1 VKKASIL
8 SFIFLLI
15 LVFPSLGQ
23 GKKYIQMHDE
33 FYDEKPLHFGFMF
46 GLTSS
51 NYYANGFPSV
61 LVNNVT
67 GEPLSLTSP
76 RTFGFQIG
84 GIVNYA
90 LSKHLEAKTGL
101 NIALYDRQIQF
112 ANEDLI
118 SRESTWLEIP
128 MLLKFRSVR
137 RQNHRMY
144 LLTGLK
150 LGLEANVKK
159 KNTAITAN
167 TSELSL
173 EYGIGFERFYRF
185 FKFSPEIRISHGLNN
200 LFVPPGTTNSYSK
213 LSQLNSHTI
222 SLIFNFE

>member
-1 VKKASIL
+1 MVALFRQALEPAYPWPRYLEGYQKLMDVFNIEAS
-8 SFIFLLI
+8 
-15 LVFPSLGQ
+15 
-23 GKKYIQMHDE
+23 
-33 FYDEKPLHFGFMF
+33 FGRERKR
-46 GLTSS
+46 
-51 NYYANGFPSV
+51 V
-61 LVNNVT
+61 LVVT

-90 LSKHLEAKTGL
+90 LSKHVEVKSGL

-144 LLTGLK
+144 LISGLK

-159 KNTAITAN
+159 KNTAVTAN
-167 TSELSL
+167 TSEVSL

-200 LFVPPGTTNSYSK
+200 LFVPPGTVNSYSK

>member
-1 VKKASIL
+1 MKKASIL

-15 LVFPSLGQ
+15 LGFPSLGQ

-61 LVNNVT
+61 LVNDVT

-90 LSKHLEAKTGL
+90 LSKHVEAKTGL

-128 MLLKFRSVR
+128 MLLKYRSVR

-200 LFVPPGTTNSYSK
+200 LFIPPGTTNSYSK

>member
-1 VKKASIL
+1 MKNVRYVGFIL
-8 SFIFLLI
+8 ALLLGFTAI
-15 LVFPSLGQ
+15 GQ
-23 GKKYIQMHDE
+23 GKKYIQLHDE
-33 FYDEKPLHFGFMF
+33 FYDEKPVHFGFMF

-61 LVNNVT
+61 LVNDAT
-67 GEPLSLTSP
+67 GEPLSLVSP

-90 LSKHLEAKTGL
+90 LSKHVELKSGL
-101 NIALYDRQIQF
+101 NIALYDRQLKF
-112 ANEDLI
+112 ANEELI

-128 MLLKFRSVR
+128 LLLKFRSVR

-144 LLTGLK
+144 LISGFK

-159 KNTAITAN
+159 KNSAVTAN
-167 TSELSL
+167 TSDLSL

-185 FKFSPEIRISHGLNN
+185 FKFSPEIRISHGLTN
-200 LFVPPGTTNSYSK
+200 LFVPPGANTSYSK
-213 LSQLNSHTI
+213 LSQLNPHTI

>member
-1 VKKASIL
+1 VKQASIL

-33 FYDEKPLHFGFMF
+33 FYDEKPLHFGCMF

-90 LSKHLEAKTGL
+90 LSKHVEAKTGL

>member
-15 LVFPSLGQ
+15 LGFPSLGQ

-90 LSKHLEAKTGL
+90 LSKHVEAKTGL

-159 KNTAITAN
+159 KNTAVTAN

>member
-1 VKKASIL
+1 MKKASIL

-15 LVFPSLGQ
+15 LGFPSLGQ

-61 LVNNVT
+61 LVNSVT

-90 LSKHLEAKTGL
+90 LSKHVEAKTGL

-159 KNTAITAN
+159 KNTAVTAN

>member
-1 VKKASIL
+1 MKKGYLIGFAIA
-8 SFIFLLI
+8 FLLG
-15 LVFPSLGQ
+15 FTALGQ
-23 GKKYIQMHDE
+23 GKKYIQLHDE

-61 LVNNVT
+61 LVNDVT
-67 GEPLSLTSP
+67 GEPLSLSSP
-76 RTFGFQIG
+76 RSFGFQIG

-90 LSKHLEAKTGL
+90 LSKHVEVKSGL

-112 ANEDLI
+112 ANEELI

-144 LLTGLK
+144 LISGLK

-159 KNTAITAN
+159 KNTAVTAN

-200 LFVPPGTTNSYSK
+200 LFVPPGTANSYSK

>member
-1 VKKASIL
+1 MKKGHLIGFAIA
-8 SFIFLLI
+8 FLLG
-15 LVFPSLGQ
+15 FTALGQ
-23 GKKYIQMHDE
+23 GKKYIQLHDE

-61 LVNNVT
+61 LVNDVT
-67 GEPLSLTSP
+67 GEPLSLSSP
-76 RTFGFQIG
+76 RSFGFQIG

-90 LSKHLEAKTGL
+90 LSKHVEVKSGL

-112 ANEDLI
+112 ANEELI
-118 SRESTWLEIP
+118 SRESTWLDIP

-137 RQNHRMY
+137 RQNHRLY
-144 LLTGLK
+144 LISGLK

-159 KNTAITAN
+159 KNTAVTAN

>member
-1 VKKASIL
+1 MKKGYLIGFAIA
-8 SFIFLLI
+8 FFLG
-15 LVFPSLGQ
+15 FTALGQ
-23 GKKYIQMHDE
+23 GKKYIQLHDE

-61 LVNNVT
+61 LVNDVT
-67 GEPLSLTSP
+67 GEPLSLSSP
-76 RTFGFQIG
+76 RSFGFQIG

-90 LSKHLEAKTGL
+90 LSKHVEVKSGL

-112 ANEDLI
+112 ANEELI

-144 LLTGLK
+144 LISGLK

-159 KNTAITAN
+159 KNTAVTAN

-200 LFVPPGTTNSYSK
+200 LFVPPGSTNSYSK

>member
-15 LVFPSLGQ
+15 LGFPSLGQ

-61 LVNNVT
+61 LVNDVT

-90 LSKHLEAKTGL
+90 LSKHVEAKTGL

-159 KNTAITAN
+159 KNTAVTAN

>member
-1 VKKASIL
+1 MKKASIL
-8 SFIFLLI
+8 SFILLLI
-15 LVFPSLGQ
+15 LGFQSLGQ

-61 LVNNVT
+61 LVNDVT

-128 MLLKFRSVR
+128 MLLKYRSVR

>member
-15 LVFPSLGQ
+15 LGFPSLGQ

-61 LVNNVT
+61 LVNSVT

-90 LSKHLEAKTGL
+90 LSKHVEAKTGL

-159 KNTAITAN
+159 KNTAVTAN

>member
-1 VKKASIL
+1 MKKASIL

-15 LVFPSLGQ
+15 LDFPSLGQ

-61 LVNNVT
+61 LVNDVT

-90 LSKHLEAKTGL
+90 LSKHVEAKTGL

-128 MLLKFRSVR
+128 MLLKYRSVR

-200 LFVPPGTTNSYSK
+200 LFIPPGTTNSYSK

>member
-15 LVFPSLGQ
+15 LGFPSLGQ

-61 LVNNVT
+61 LVNDVT

-90 LSKHLEAKTGL
+90 LSKHVEAKTGL

-128 MLLKFRSVR
+128 MLLKYRSVR

>member
-1 VKKASIL
+1 MKKGHIIG
-8 SFIFLLI
+8 FIIALL
-15 LVFPSLGQ
+15 VGFSAMGQ
-23 GKKYIQMHDE
+23 GKRYVQVHDE
-33 FYDEKPLHFGFMF
+33 FYDEKPIHFGFMF

-51 NYYANGFPSV
+51 NYYANGFPKA

-76 RTFGFQIG
+76 KTFGFQIG

-90 LSKHLEAKTGL
+90 LSKHIEVKSGL

-128 MLLKFRSVR
+128 MLVKFRSVR

-159 KNTAITAN
+159 KNTAVTAN
-167 TSELSL
+167 TSDLSL

-200 LFVPPGTTNSYSK
+200 LFVPPGTVNSYSK

>member
-1 VKKASIL
+1 MKKSTLIGFYIA
-8 SFIFLLI
+8 FLLG
-15 LVFPSLGQ
+15 FSALGQ
-23 GKKYIQMHDE
+23 GKRNIQVHDE
-33 FYDEKPLHFGFMF
+33 FYDEKPMHFGFMF

-67 GEPLSLTSP
+67 GEPLTLTSP
-76 RTFGFQIG
+76 KTFGFQIG

-90 LSKHLEAKTGL
+90 LSKHVEVKSGL

-112 ANEDLI
+112 TNEDLI

-128 MLLKFRSVR
+128 LLLKFRSVR

-144 LLTGLK
+144 LISGVK

-159 KNTAITAN
+159 KNTAVTAN

-200 LFVPPGTTNSYSK
+200 LFVPPGSNVSYSK

>member
-1 VKKASIL
+1 MKKGHLIGFAIA
-8 SFIFLLI
+8 FLLGFT
-15 LVFPSLGQ
+15 VSGQ
-23 GKKYIQMHDE
+23 GKKYVQLHDE
-33 FYDEKPLHFGFMF
+33 FYDEKPVHFGFMF

-61 LVNNVT
+61 LVNDVT

-76 RTFGFQIG
+76 RSFGFQIG

-90 LSKHLEAKTGL
+90 LSKHVEVKSGL

-144 LLTGLK
+144 LISGLK

-159 KNTAITAN
+159 KNTAVTAN

-200 LFVPPGTTNSYSK
+200 LFVPPGTANSYSK

>member
-1 VKKASIL
+1 MKKASIL

-15 LVFPSLGQ
+15 LGFPSLGQ

-90 LSKHLEAKTGL
+90 LSKHVEAKTGL

-159 KNTAITAN
+159 KNTAVTAN

>member
-1 VKKASIL
+1 MKKGYLIGFAIA
-8 SFIFLLI
+8 FLLG
-15 LVFPSLGQ
+15 FTAFGQ
-23 GKKYIQMHDE
+23 GKKYVQLHDE

-61 LVNNVT
+61 LVNDVT
-67 GEPLSLTSP
+67 GEPLSLSSP
-76 RTFGFQIG
+76 RSFGFQIG

-90 LSKHLEAKTGL
+90 LSKHVEVKSGL

-112 ANEDLI
+112 ANEELI

-144 LLTGLK
+144 LISGLK

-159 KNTAITAN
+159 KNTAVTAN

-200 LFVPPGTTNSYSK
+200 LFVPPGSTNSYSK

>member
-1 VKKASIL
+1 
-8 SFIFLLI
+8 
-15 LVFPSLGQ
+15 
-23 GKKYIQMHDE
+23 
-33 FYDEKPLHFGFMF
+33 MF

-61 LVNNVT
+61 LVNDVT

-90 LSKHLEAKTGL
+90 LSKHVEVKSGL

-144 LLTGLK
+144 LISGLK

-159 KNTAITAN
+159 KNTAVTAN

-200 LFVPPGTTNSYSK
+200 LFVPPGTVNSYSK

>member
-1 VKKASIL
+1 MKKGHLIGFAIA
-8 SFIFLLI
+8 FLLGFNA
-15 LVFPSLGQ
+15 VGQ
-23 GKKYIQMHDE
+23 GKKYIQLHDE

-51 NYYANGFPSV
+51 NYYANGFPNV
-61 LVNNVT
+61 LVNDVT

-90 LSKHLEAKTGL
+90 LSKHVEVKSGL

-128 MLLKFRSVR
+128 VLLKFRSVR

-144 LLTGLK
+144 LISGLK

-159 KNTAITAN
+159 KNTAVTAN

-200 LFVPPGTTNSYSK
+200 LFVPPGTVNSYSK

>member
-1 VKKASIL
+1 MKKGHLIGFVLA
-8 SFIFLLI
+8 FL
-15 LVFPSLGQ
+15 FFGFSALGQ
-23 GKKYIQMHDE
+23 GKKYIQLHDE
-33 FYDEKPLHFGFMF
+33 FYDEKPVHFGFMF

-61 LVNNVT
+61 LVNDVT

-90 LSKHLEAKTGL
+90 LSKHVDVKSGL

-144 LLTGLK
+144 L
-150 LGLEANVKK
+150 
-159 KNTAITAN
+159 
-167 TSELSL
+167 SL
-173 EYGIGFERFYRF
+173 A
-185 FKFSPEIRISHGLNN
+185 LN
-200 LFVPPGTTNSYSK
+200 
-213 LSQLNSHTI
+213 
-222 SLIFNFE
+222 

>member
-1 VKKASIL
+1 VKKGHLIGFAIT
-8 SFIFLLI
+8 LL
-15 LVFPSLGQ
+15 LGFNALGQ
-23 GKKYIQMHDE
+23 GKKYIQLHDE
-33 FYDEKPLHFGFMF
+33 FYDEKPVHFGFMF

-51 NYYANGFPSV
+51 NYYANGVPSV
-61 LVNNVT
+61 LVNSVT
-67 GEPLSLTSP
+67 GEPLALTSP
-76 RTFGFQIG
+76 KTFGFQIG

-90 LSKHLEAKTGL
+90 LSKHVELKSGL

-128 MLLKFRSVR
+128 LLVKFRSVR

-144 LLTGLK
+144 LISGLK

-159 KNTAITAN
+159 KNTAVTAN
-167 TSELSL
+167 TSELSF

-200 LFVPPGTTNSYSK
+200 LFVPPGTANSYSK

>member
-8 SFIFLLI
+8 SFILLLI
-15 LVFPSLGQ
+15 LGFQSLGQ

-61 LVNNVT
+61 LVNDVT

-128 MLLKFRSVR
+128 MLLKYRSVR

>member
-1 VKKASIL
+1 MKKTPLIGFIL
-8 SFIFLLI
+8 AFLLG
-15 LVFPSLGQ
+15 FTALGQ
-23 GKKYIQMHDE
+23 GKKYIQLHDE
-33 FYDEKPLHFGFMF
+33 FYDEKPVHFGFMF
-46 GLTSS
+46 GLTGS

-61 LVNNVT
+61 LVNDVT

-76 RTFGFQIG
+76 KTFGFQIG

-90 LSKHLEAKTGL
+90 LSKHIEVKSGL

-144 LLTGLK
+144 LLSGLK

-159 KNTAITAN
+159 KNTAVTAN

-200 LFVPPGTTNSYSK
+200 LFVPPGSTSSYSK

>member
-1 VKKASIL
+1 MKKATLIGFSIA
-8 SFIFLLI
+8 FLLG
-15 LVFPSLGQ
+15 FSALGQ
-23 GKKYIQMHDE
+23 GKKYIQVHDE

-51 NYYANGFPSV
+51 NYFANGFPSK
-61 LVNNVT
+61 LVNDVT
-67 GEPLSLTSP
+67 GEPLTLSSP
-76 RTFGFQIG
+76 RTVGFQIG

-90 LSKHLEAKTGL
+90 LSKHVEVKSGL

-128 MLLKFRSVR
+128 LLLKFRSVR

-144 LLTGLK
+144 LISGVK

-159 KNTAITAN
+159 KNTSVTAN

-185 FKFSPEIRISHGLNN
+185 FKFSPEIRISHGINN
-200 LFVPPGTTNSYSK
+200 LFVPPGTANSYSK